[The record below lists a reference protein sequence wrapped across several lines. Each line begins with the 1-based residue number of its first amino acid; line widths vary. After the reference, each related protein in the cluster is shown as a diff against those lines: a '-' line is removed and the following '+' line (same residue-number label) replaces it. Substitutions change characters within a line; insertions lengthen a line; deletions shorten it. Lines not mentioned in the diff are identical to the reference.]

1 MVRLMNL
8 YLFAHKDLFT
18 ELCAMICKSNGSA
31 TPTHF
36 MNVGNA
42 LSAMAVQKQNLIY
55 EEAWISSARCSA
67 LFMLS

>member
-1 MVRLMNL
+1 MARLMNL

-18 ELCAMICKSNGSA
+18 ELCAIICKSNGSA

-36 MNVGNA
+36 MNIGNA
-42 LSAMAVQKQNLIY
+42 LSAMAEQNLIY

-67 LFMLS
+67 LFMLL